1 MRKLKRDSSKRAKV
15 AIIGGGV
22 AALEAMLAL
31 DAASYRGADVHLFSP
46 QPKFVLKPLAVSSG
60 FGRGGV
66 LNFDLPKLTAT
77 AGATFHETG
86 VTEVVAS
93 SRLIRLS
100 DGTEFEYDYLIA
112 SPGAELRDSV
122 PGAMT
127 YRWQAGNAAVTEALA
142 PLHGRDEPRVV
153 VAMAEG
159 GTWPLPLYELALL
172 IADELGPGASITIVS
187 PEEAPLDLFGKADAE
202 KVAALLRERN
212 IETILET
219 APAEHRD
226 GALVTTDGRKIES
239 DLTIALPLL
248 AGRRI
253 TGLPCD
259 ENGFIPVDD
268 FGRID
273 EHEREFAAGDV
284 TSFPVKFG
292 GLATAQADVVAAAIA
307 AEALGTSAPEPFKPA
322 YRGVLVTEDGMVG
335 LGPGSE
341 SSGAYGWDPAEKIH
355 GKFLMPFLKAADP
368 ASLGIQE

>member
-1 MRKLKRDSSKRAKV
+1 M

-31 DAASYRGADVHLFSP
+31 DAASYKGADVHLFSP

-77 AGATFHETG
+77 AGAAFHENG
-86 VTEVVAS
+86 VSEVDTS
-93 SRLIRLS
+93 SRKMSLS
-100 DGTEFEYDYLIA
+100 DGSEFEYDFLIA
-112 SPGAELRDSV
+112 SPGADSRDSV

-127 YRWQAGNAAVTEALA
+127 YNWQAGNTAVTEALS
-142 PLHGRDEPRVV
+142 PLRARVKPKVV

-172 IADELGPGASITIVS
+172 IAAELGPEASVTVVS
-187 PEEAPLDLFGKADAE
+187 PEQAPLDLFGKADAE
-202 KVAALLRERN
+202 KVAALLHDRG
-212 IETILET
+212 IETMLET

-226 GALVTTDGRKIES
+226 ATLVTTDGREVGS

-248 AGRRI
+248 TGRRI
-253 TGLPCD
+253 NGLPCD
-259 ENGFIPVDD
+259 EHGFIPVDD
-268 FGRID
+268 YGRID
-273 EHEREFAAGDV
+273 GHDREFAAGDV
-284 TSFPVKFG
+284 ISFPVKFG
-292 GLATAQADVVAAAIA
+292 GLATEQADVAAAAIA
-307 AEALGTSAPEPFKPA
+307 AEALGSPAPEPFRPV
-322 YRGVLVTEDGMVG
+322 YRGVLITDDGLVG

-368 ASLGIQE
+368 ASLGLQE

>member
-1 MRKLKRDSSKRAKV
+1 M

-31 DAASYRGADVHLFSP
+31 QAASYKGADVHLFSP

-66 LNFDLPKLTAT
+66 LNFDLSKLAAT
-77 AGATFHETG
+77 AGATYHEAG
-86 VTEVVAS
+86 VSEVVTS

-100 DGTEFEYDYLIA
+100 DGSEFEYDFLIA
-112 SPGAELRDSV
+112 SPGAESRDSV

-127 YRWQAGNAAVTEALA
+127 YQWQAGNAAVAEALA
-142 PLHGRDEPRVV
+142 PLHDREDPRVV

-172 IADELGPGASITIVS
+172 IAAELGSKASVTVVS
-187 PEEAPLDLFGKADAE
+187 PEQAPLDLFGKADAE
-202 KVAALLRERN
+202 KVAELLRARN
-212 IETILET
+212 IETVLGT
-219 APAEHRD
+219 APAEYRE
-226 GALVTTDGRKIES
+226 GTLVTTGGQKIEA
-239 DLTIALPLL
+239 DLAIALPLL
-248 AGRRI
+248 TGRRI
-253 TGLPCD
+253 EGLPCD
-259 ENGFIPVDD
+259 EQGFIPVDG
-268 FGRID
+268 FGLIE

-292 GLATAQADVVAAAIA
+292 GLATEQADVVAAAIA
-307 AEALGTSAPEPFKPA
+307 AAASGGPAPKPFEPV
-322 YRGVLVTEDGMVG
+322 YRGVLVTDDGVVG

-341 SSGAYGWDPAEKIH
+341 NSSAYGWDPAEKIH

-368 ASLGIQE
+368 ATLGIEE

>member
-1 MRKLKRDSSKRAKV
+1 M

-31 DAASYRGADVHLFSP
+31 DAASYKGADVHLFSP

-77 AGATFHETG
+77 AGATFHESG
-86 VTEVVAS
+86 ISEVDTS
-93 SRLIRLS
+93 SRMLNLS
-100 DGTEFEYDYLIA
+100 NGSQFEYDFLIA
-112 SPGAELRDSV
+112 SPGAESRDSV

-127 YRWQAGNAAVTEALA
+127 YQWQAGNAAVTDALSL
-142 PLHGRDEPRVV
+142 LHAQEKPKVV
-153 VAMAEG
+153 VAMAKG

-172 IADELGPGASITIVS
+172 IAAELGPEASITVVS
-187 PEEAPLDLFGKADAE
+187 PEVAPLDLFGASDAE
-202 KVAALLRERN
+202 KVASLLRDRN
-212 IETILET
+212 IETMLET

-226 GALVTTDGRKIES
+226 GVLVTEDGRQVAS

-248 AGRRI
+248 TGRRI
-253 TGLPCD
+253 AGLPCD
-259 ENGFIPVDD
+259 EHGFIPVDE
-268 FGRID
+268 FGRI
-273 EHEREFAAGDV
+273 EQHEREFAAGDV

-292 GLATAQADVVAAAIA
+292 GLATEQADVVAAKIA
-307 AEALGTSAPEPFKPA
+307 AEASGSPAPEPFRPV
-322 YRGVLVTEDGMVG
+322 YRGVLVTDDGVVG

-368 ASLGIQE
+368 ASLGLQE